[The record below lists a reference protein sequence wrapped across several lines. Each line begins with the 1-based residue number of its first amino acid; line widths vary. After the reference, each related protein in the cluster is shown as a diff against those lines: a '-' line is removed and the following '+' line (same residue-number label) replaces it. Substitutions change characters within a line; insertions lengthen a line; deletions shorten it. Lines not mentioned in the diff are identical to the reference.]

1 MLYRPPALAREDVQ
15 VLSLIQKQ
23 KERLRYLSD
32 SHPRRWTGLL
42 SRNIFARAIQGS
54 NSIEG
59 YNVTQEDAIAAVL
72 DEEPLDPKAEA
83 WRALTGYRG
92 ALTYIINL
100 GTDPHFEYHSQLI
113 RSLHFMMISYDMSKH
128 PGQWRP
134 GAIAVIQEGTGQV
147 MYQAPDVE
155 FVPSLVAE
163 LIDQLRNPGDV
174 PVIVQAAMAHLNFT
188 MIHPFSDGNG
198 RMARAL
204 QTLVLAR
211 DGSPNPIFSSIEEW
225 LGRNRQA
232 YYDVLAAVGQ
242 GQWHPEND
250 ALSWIRFCLRAH
262 YQQMTTIIKRNEEMS
277 RIYDEIHRLANREQ
291 LPPRCELSLVDA
303 AYGFRINR
311 PWYMKEADVTEFVAS
326 RDLKR
331 LADLELLIPHGEK
344 RGRYYTGS
352 QILRQIRQ
360 KNRDNSPMPDP
371 YQIVETQQMARER
384 EPVLPGI

>member
-83 WRALTGYRG
+83 WRALTGYRE

-134 GAIAVIQEGTGQV
+134 GAIAVIQEGTGHV

-225 LGRNRQA
+225 LGRNWQA

-250 ALSWIRFCLRAH
+250 ALPWVRFCLRAH

-326 RDLKR
+326 RDLRR

-371 YQIVETQQMARER
+371 YQIAETQQM